1 MCCQHTFRL
10 NNSNLKTAGSNCLE
24 VGGGFQFGWCEF
36 RWSWR
41 WRINLW
47 LLEQAGVLLFL
58 VPILGHDVDNPCV
71 ASSSDDV
78 LDGRDRESLLP
89 NVQSSAIV
97 AVSSCSNPR
106 G

>member
-1 MCCQHTFRL
+1 VLPTHFPIEQF
-10 NNSNLKTAGSNCLE
+10 KLE
-24 VGGGFQFGWCEF
+24 DCRFELLGRGGGFQFGWCEF

-78 LDGRDRESLLP
+78 LDGRDRESLVP